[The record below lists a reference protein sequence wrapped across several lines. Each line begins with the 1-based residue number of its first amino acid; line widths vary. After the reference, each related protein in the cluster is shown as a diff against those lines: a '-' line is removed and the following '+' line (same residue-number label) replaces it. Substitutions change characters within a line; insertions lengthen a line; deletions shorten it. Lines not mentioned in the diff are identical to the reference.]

1 MTLRARILVSVVAL
15 SLAGLVVAD
24 AATWTA
30 LRSFLLGRVDEQLV
44 SAQAPVLRALATGGG
59 LGDRD
64 LGRVDPR
71 ITVPPGTYGQV
82 RDSSG
87 SVLVERQF
95 GYEGQSLDAPKLPAD
110 LSRSKTVAFTTSAY
124 RVLVAPLTLG
134 AGGSGFLVVAIPLH
148 DVNQTLGRLLVVM
161 LVATALVVLGLAAL
175 SWWVV
180 RRDLR
185 PLERIE
191 GTAGAIAA
199 GDLSR
204 RVETTDPRTEVG
216 RLGVALNAMLTRI
229 EQAFAER
236 QASED
241 RLRRFLADASHELR
255 TPLTSIRGYAE
266 LFRRGADRRPD
277 DLAKAM
283 RRIEEEAE
291 RMGVMVD
298 DLLLLARLD
307 QGRPLEQAPVDLA
320 TLAADAVADARV
332 ADPGRPITL
341 DASAAVHVL
350 GDVHRL
356 RQVASNLVAN
366 ALAHT
371 PPATPVRVS
380 ARAEGADGV
389 LEVADSGPG
398 LSADEAAH
406 VFERFYRGDPSRV
419 RHTGG
424 TGLGLAIVA
433 AIASAHGGRA
443 EVASTPGGGATFRV
457 RLPRS
462 VARVP
467 TPAPSLIAPA
477 HGDAG
482 PGERS
487 PFARPSDAA
496 TGEPGAA

>member
-24 AATWTA
+24 VATWA
-30 LRSFLLGRVDEQLV
+30 SLRSFLYGRVDEQLV

-59 LGDRD
+59 FGDRD
-64 LGRVDPR
+64 FGRVDPR
-71 ITVPPGTYGQV
+71 FAVPPGTYGQV
-82 RDSSG
+82 RDDDG

-95 GYEGQSLDAPKLPAD
+95 GYENEAPAAPRLPAS
-110 LSRSKTVAFTTSAY
+110 LRASRASTFTASSY
-124 RVLVAPLTLG
+124 RVLATPLALTT
-134 AGGSGFLVVAIPLH
+134 GSGTLIVAIPLH
-148 DVNQTLGRLLVVM
+148 DVNQTLGRLLLLMV
-161 LVATALVVLGLAAL
+161 LVTALVVVGLAAL

-216 RLGVALNAMLTRI
+216 RLGLAFNGMLGRI
-229 EQAFAER
+229 EEAFAER

-291 RMGVMVD
+291 RMGVLVD

-307 QGRPLEQAPVDLA
+307 QGRPLDRSPVDLA
-320 TLAADAVADARV
+320 VLAADAVADARV
-332 ADPGRPITL
+332 ADPDRPITL
-341 DASAAVHVL
+341 DAAGPVQVD
-350 GDVHRL
+350 GDAHRL
-356 RQVASNLVAN
+356 RQVVANLVTN
-366 ALAHT
+366 ARTHT
-371 PPATPVRVS
+371 PPGTPVRVS
-380 ARAEGADGV
+380 ARDDGAEAV
-389 LEVADSGPG
+389 LEVADAGPG
-398 LSADEAAH
+398 LSAQEAAH

-419 RHTGG
+419 RNTGG

-433 AIASAHGGRA
+433 AIAEAHGGRA
-443 EVASTPGGGATFRV
+443 EYEPTPGGGATFRV
-457 RLPRS
+457 RLPL
-462 VARVP
+462 AVP
-467 TPAPSLIAPA
+467 AAAPPTRGAP
-477 HGDAG
+477 
-482 PGERS
+482 R
-487 PFARPSDAA
+487 
-496 TGEPGAA
+496 